1 MYHIQE
7 GENLLWLLGISFRLS
22 QEVYQPEFRALRH
35 LVHLREVVLQV
46 VVAYDLILIEEQLH
60 LAQMREELTLLL
72 E

>member
-1 MYHIQE
+1 
-7 GENLLWLLGISFRLS
+7 
-22 QEVYQPEFRALRH
+22 
-35 LVHLREVVLQV
+35 